1 MNDDYLW
8 DRSGDP
14 DPDIAEL
21 EELLSELSFERNPTS
36 CPIPVTNRLRR
47 PAFRF
52 PGAIAAATALIAL
65 SGALLLFAR
74 HRADVGLTISPLP
87 ITEVAAAPPKIAV
100 SEPALATPITNTG
113 VPPVGPPRNAKAE
126 PAQGTMRSK
135 STLLARNPG
144 PSPTKRVEGER
155 AKDELLLA
163 MRIASAKLNMAQRII
178 SVNKSKGRSS

>member
-8 DRSGDP
+8 DRSGDA

-21 EELLSELSFERNPTS
+21 EELLSGLSFDRNPTS
-36 CPIPVTNRLRR
+36 CPAPVTNRLRR

-52 PGAIAAATALIAL
+52 PGAIAAAAALIAL

-74 HRADVGLTISPLP
+74 HRADVGLTISPLSS
-87 ITEVAAAPPKIAV
+87 TEVAAAPPKIAV
-100 SEPALATPITNTG
+100 SEPAPATPSTNTG
-113 VPPVGPPRNAKAE
+113 VPPFGPPRHAMAGV
-126 PAQGTMRSK
+126 ARGTVGSK
-135 STLLARNPG
+135 STLLARNPA
-144 PSPTKRVEGER
+144 PSPTNRAEGER

-178 SVNKSKGRSS
+178 SVNKTKGRSS